1 MEGVGRQGQEQGDR
15 EEAAAVVQW
24 EIVVDGA
31 TEGEWRVLD
40 LF

>member
-31 TEGEWRVLD
+31 TGEWRVLD

>member
-24 EIVVDGA
+24 EIVVDRA
-31 TEGEWRVLD
+31 TGEWRVLD